1 MKYSFNTWVYGS
13 FPVWLPSY
21 PLEEVIKR
29 LAIIGY
35 DGVEIGCAAPHAWP
49 DFLNKERRAFLKK
62 TLDENNAAYIDGF
75 FTFLISNLLNKY
87 NFIHGIDFYGF
98 FFCDF
103 ALFSMIFYGFVWFC
117 IALYG
122 LRVVLYCFQWKRG
135 KGKININIYIYKNK

>member
-49 DFLNKERRAFLKK
+49 DFLNKERRSFLKK
-62 TLDENNAAYIDGF
+62 TLDENNIKASSLLPAPGGGPGNTTAFLSIDLVKMALGQFDLGPAAAMSLIYF
-75 FTFLISNLLNKY
+75 FIVLLV
-87 NFIHGIDFYGF
+87 
-98 FFCDF
+98 CW
-103 ALFSMIFYGFVWFC
+103 IFYN
-117 IALYG
+117 LMM
-122 LRVVLYCFQWKRG
+122 
-135 KGKININIYIYKNK
+135 KNEAQS